1 MKITWKIIIL
11 TVTFLLLNACSSSSK
26 YPVPCP
32 APPIPVAEMGADAV
46 WFTISNRTCTT
57 INAVNIA
64 EKSCNDYGVD
74 QLNGQNIPS
83 GEELSIPVLPGVYDV
98 WVEECTEDN
107 VEFTKI
113 DLRRSNTLDYLDP
126 KIKDLSECKASV
138 TVVNNS
144 DRPICHMWIG
154 APHSNY
160 FGMNWLGDGEQIM
173 PGEAQK
179 FVVYENTYDIKAE
192 DCDFNQLRVELGV
205 PVSSHIT
212 WEVPEK

>member
-32 APPIPVAEMGADAV
+32 APPIPAAEMGADAV

-64 EKSCNDYGVD
+64 ERSCNDYGVD

-83 GEELSIPVLPGVYDV
+83 GETLSIPVLPGVYDV
-98 WVEECTEDN
+98 WVEECTGDN
-107 VEFTKI
+107 VEFTKK
-113 DLRRSNTLDYLDP
+113 DLRKSNSLDYSDP
-126 KIKDLSECKASV
+126 NVKDPSECDTSI
-138 TVVNNS
+138 TVVNHS
-144 DRPICHMWIG
+144 DKPICHMWI
-154 APHSNY
+154 ASPTSVS
-160 FGMNWLGDGEQIM
+160 FGMAWLSDGDQIA
-173 PGEAQK
+173 PGESRV
-179 FVVYENTYDIKAE
+179 FVVYADTYDIKAE
-192 DCDFNQLRVELGV
+192 SCDWEQLRVELEV
-205 PVSSHIT
+205 PVSGHLT